1 MSTAPNTSL
10 TNARALRLQVL
21 AGTWL
26 AYAGMYMGRRV
37 FGVVKLPLKQV
48 LGVDDF
54 ALSHLWTTFLIT
66 YMLGQFAVAHL
77 GRRTSSRT
85 LLIAGL
91 LCSGFSSAAMGVV
104 MRWGQA
110 AYFPL
115 LILMALHG
123 LGQATGWANCVQL
136 IGRWTPRHQRGRVMG
151 VWSTCCQFGAIAG
164 KSLAAFLLGWG
175 GLLWPFLGAAAVL
188 FSVAAIFLKWGHESP
203 ATAQIPNSDQTAIS
217 SEPDPSNSE
226 PNAAAFPAIFKLA
239 LAMGMTYAC
248 IKFLRDAL
256 DSWTAIVVAERFGL
270 TATASGYLTTILDLT
285 GFGGAL
291 LAGFLSDRM
300 RNSARTPIV
309 FATTLGLLLSLLLL
323 WSQGLQ
329 STGTFMLALGIVGF
343 FLTGPDSLL
352 SGAGA
357 MDLGVR
363 GNPVVTIA
371 IVNGLGSAGSILE
384 EPLIGWLKSY
394 VGVDAVFGALVT
406 VATLATAATAGL
418 HFATRAIHK
427 RSTAASTV
435 SDNVDVLT

>member
-1 MSTAPNTSL
+1 MSAATNTSL
-10 TNARALRLQVL
+10 THTQALRLQVL
-21 AGTWL
+21 TSTWL
-26 AYAGMYMGRRV
+26 AYAGMYLGRRV
-37 FGVVKLPLKQV
+37 FGVIKLPLKQV
-48 LGVDDF
+48 LAVDDF
-54 ALSHLWTTFLIT
+54 ALSHLWTAFLIT

-85 LLIAGL
+85 LLITGL

-104 MRWGQA
+104 TRWGQA

-151 VWSTCCQFGAIAG
+151 AWSTCCQFGAVTG
-164 KSLAAFLLGWG
+164 KALAAFLLGWG
-175 GLLWPFLGAAAVL
+175 GILWPFWGAAAVL
-188 FSVAAIFLKWGHESP
+188 FSVAAIFFKWGHESP
-203 ATAQIPNSDQTAIS
+203 AAVRIPNLEHAVASP
-217 SEPDPSNSE
+217 EPDPSNRV
-226 PNAAAFPAIFKLA
+226 PTAAAFPAIIKLA
-239 LAMGMTYAC
+239 IAMGVTYAC

-256 DSWTAIVVAERFGL
+256 DSWTAIVVAERFRL
-270 TATASGYLTTILDLT
+270 SATASGYLTTILDLT

-329 STGTFMLALGIVGF
+329 STSSFVISLGIVGF

-357 MDLGVR
+357 MDLGVQ

-384 EPLIGWLKSY
+384 EPLIGWLKTH
-394 VGVDAVFGALVT
+394 VGVDAVFGALVA

-418 HFATRAIHK
+418 HFAARAIRK
-427 RSTAASTV
+427 RSNAASTV

>member
-151 VWSTCCQFGAIAG
+151 VWSTCCQFGAVTG
-164 KSLAAFLLGWG
+164 KALAAFLLGWG

-203 ATAQIPNSDQTAIS
+203 ATAHIPSSDQTAIS
-217 SEPDPSNSE
+217 SEPDPSSSE
-226 PNAAAFPAIFKLA
+226 PKAAAFPAIFKLA

-384 EPLIGWLKSY
+384 EPLIGWLKTH

-406 VATLATAATAGL
+406 VAALATAATAGL
-418 HFATRAIHK
+418 HFATRAIRK
-427 RSTAASTV
+427 RSSAASTV
-435 SDNVDVLT
+435 SDNVDALT

>member
-1 MSTAPNTSL
+1 MA
-10 TNARALRLQVL
+10 
-21 AGTWL
+21 
-26 AYAGMYMGRRV
+26 RRV

-54 ALSHLWTTFLIT
+54 ALSHLWTTFLIA
-66 YMLGQFAVAHL
+66 YMLGQFVVAHL

-91 LCSGFSSAAMGVV
+91 LGSGFSSAAMGVV

-110 AYFPL
+110 AYLPL
-115 LILMALHG
+115 LFLMALHG

-136 IGRWTPRHQRGRVMG
+136 IGRWTPRDQRGRVMG

-164 KSLAAFLLGWG
+164 KALAAFLLGWG
-175 GLLWPFLGAAAVL
+175 GLLWPFLGAAAIL

-203 ATAQIPNSDQTAIS
+203 VAVYIPSSDQAAIPS
-217 SEPDPSNSE
+217 APDPSDSE
-226 PNAAAFPAIFKLA
+226 PKAAACPAVFKLA

-285 GFGGAL
+285 GFGGVL

-329 STGTFMLALGIVGF
+329 STGTFMLSLGIVGC

-384 EPLIGWLKSY
+384 EPLIGWLKTH
-394 VGVDAVFGALVT
+394 VGVDAVFGTLVT

-418 HFATRAIHK
+418 HFATRAIRK
-427 RSTAASTV
+427 RSTESRTV
-435 SDNVDVLT
+435 SDNVDALT